1 MISVFHR
8 SIRTV
13 VWVAFAL
20 LALLPILAL
29 VHVGLLFLNAEH
41 SGMHTAQMLGLVF
54 FAFCCLACGLVV
66 LLHVANHLKDLTFS
80 GHQFSDGV
88 LQDLAATEKGSRP
101 PGIQNELV
109 SLTHLLGRIQN
120 EFTSNLDELQT
131 QAAFLENLRRVLD
144 YTADMVVILD
154 QRNQVL
160 FSNRSAREKLGVL
173 PDASLVHSLAEGVLE
188 HGDALRL
195 TAIFEGW
202 DVCDREF
209 KFSRADDGQ
218 PLNVHCLLT
227 VVPLAEGAR
236 NKIIV
241 LRDITERTHME
252 RQLYR
257 SEQLAALGQLIS
269 GVAHELN
276 NPLAAVLG
284 FAEICRDPQLSRDEI
299 QRNLAVIER
308 EANRTAHIVENLLN
322 FSRQRAAKRSPVA
335 MHDLLER
342 CFSLITYNFRVNN
355 IQIRRHFYPDLPMLE
370 VDEYQIQQVFMNLII
385 NAAQAMRD
393 AHTPKPTL
401 DVTTR
406 LSHDGAWAE
415 IEIADNGPGIA
426 RENMHRLFEPFY
438 TTKKDDQG
446 TGLGLTVSR
455 GIIRNHHGDITV
467 SSEFEQGTSFTIRL
481 SLSLTNGLGVRDGL
495 PGDAQGRHATP
506 RLVGRILVI
515 DDEPSILDMTRLAL
529 GSYGLEVHT
538 AASLAEAIGL
548 IKEWRFDAILADVR
562 LPDGEGT
569 AILDYLRGTH
579 PELFEKVLFASGDP
593 GVFNRLQKQFG
604 NRLRTINKPFHVNE
618 LYELLRRLLPAPAAA
633 ATSRQTAGILTV

>member
-29 VHVGLLFLNAEH
+29 VRLGMLFLDADH
-41 SGMHTAQMLGLVF
+41 SGMHTAQMLGLIL

-66 LLHVANHLKDLTFS
+66 LLHVANKLKDLTSS

-88 LQDLAATEKGSRP
+88 LQDLAATETGNRS

-109 SLTHLLGRIQN
+109 SLTHILGRIQN
-120 EFTSNLDELQT
+120 EFTSNLNELQK
-131 QAAFLENLRRVLD
+131 QAAFLENLCRVLNC
-144 YTADMVVILD
+144 TADMVVILD

-173 PDASLVHSLAEGVLE
+173 PDSSLAHSLAEGVLA
-188 HGDALRL
+188 HADALRL

-209 KFSRADDGQ
+209 QFSRADDDQ

-227 VVPLAEGAR
+227 VVPLAAGDR

-241 LRDITERTHME
+241 LRDVTERTHME

-284 FAEICRDPQLSRDEI
+284 FAEICRDPHLSREEI

-322 FSRQRAAKRSPVA
+322 FSRQRAAKRSAVA

-393 AHTPKPTL
+393 AHTPNPTL

-406 LSHDGAWAE
+406 LSDDGAWAE

-455 GIIRNHHGDITV
+455 GIIRNHNGDITV

-481 SLSLTNGLGVRDGL
+481 SLSLANGLGGRNG
-495 PGDAQGRHATP
+495 GDAVAAQGRDATP
-506 RLVGRILVI
+506 RLAGRILVI

-529 GSYGLEVHT
+529 GPYGLEVHT

-548 IKEWRFDAILADVR
+548 IKEWRFDAIIADVR

-569 AILDYLRGTH
+569 AILDYLQGTH
-579 PELFEKVLFASGDP
+579 PELFDKVLFASGDP
-593 GVFNRLQKQFG
+593 GVLNRLQKQFG

-618 LYELLRRLLPAPAAA
+618 LCAILRRLLPAPATTAP
-633 ATSRQTAGILTV
+633 RQTDGVLAV

>member
-29 VHVGLLFLNAEH
+29 VRVGMLFLETDH
-41 SGMHTAQMLGLVF
+41 SGLHTAQMLGLAV
-54 FAFCCLACGLVV
+54 FAFCCLACGLIV
-66 LLHVANHLKDLTFS
+66 LLHVANKLKELTFS
-80 GHQFSDGV
+80 GHRFSGGG
-88 LQDLAATEKGSRP
+88 LLGLAAAGTQNASP
-101 PGIQNELV
+101 NIQNELV
-109 SLTHLLGRIQN
+109 SLSHILGRIQS
-120 EFTSNLDELQT
+120 EFTNNLNELQK
-131 QAAFLENLRRVLD
+131 QAAFLENLRRVMD
-144 YTADMVVILD
+144 CTADMVVILD

-173 PDASLVHSLAEGVLE
+173 PDANLAHALAEGVLE
-188 HGDALRL
+188 HADALRL

-241 LRDITERTHME
+241 LRDVTERTHME

-284 FAEICRDPQLSRDEI
+284 FAEICRDPQLSREEI

-393 AHTPKPTL
+393 AHISKPTL

-406 LSHDGAWAE
+406 LSDDGAWAE
-415 IEIADNGPGIA
+415 VEITDNGPGVA

-467 SSEFEQGTSFTIRL
+467 SSEPGQGTSFTIRL
-481 SLSLTNGLGVRDGL
+481 SLSLANGRGVPDGGPL
-495 PGDAQGRHATP
+495 AAQGHAATP
-506 RLVGRILVI
+506 RLTGRILVI

-529 GSYGLEVHT
+529 GPFGLEVHT

-548 IKEWRFDAILADVR
+548 IKERHFDAIIADVR

-569 AILDYLRGTH
+569 AILDYLRGAH

-593 GVFNRLQKQFG
+593 GVLNQLQKQFN

-618 LYELLRRLLPAPAAA
+618 LCTILRRLLPAPAGAA
-633 ATSRQTAGILTV
+633 ARQTDGVQAV